1 MSKVG
6 ALQEI
11 FEIGQIAFDTDRGA
25 SITIDPFTDRMIQ
38 PDMFEAEA
46 TYKILR
52 AQLVC
57 HEHRVWMCQFE
68 NVLHKH
74 VQATVWYDLRDY
86 A

>member
-25 SITIDPFTDRMIQ
+25 PITVDPFTDRMIQ

-46 TYKILR
+46 
-52 AQLVC
+52 A
-57 HEHRVWMCQFE
+57 
-68 NVLHKH
+68 
-74 VQATVWYDLRDY
+74 
-86 A
+86 